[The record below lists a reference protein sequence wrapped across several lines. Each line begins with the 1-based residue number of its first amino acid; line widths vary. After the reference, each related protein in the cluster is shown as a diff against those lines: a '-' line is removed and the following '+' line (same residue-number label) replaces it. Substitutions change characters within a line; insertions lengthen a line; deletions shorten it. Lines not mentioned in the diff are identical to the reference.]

1 MLAILITD
9 ICCVCLFLAMDGE
22 DVWLQWYW
30 LGDTCARWAG
40 SHAAVHPSWTEC
52 SQIALETVWGNPS
65 QNIEK
70 ALHYHYQFRAATVL
84 FLVVAISE
92 RPQQSV
98 CSAGC
103 HGSNKK
109 LNCTF
114 CFQYSGNSVSGLVQ
128 FIGVRP
134 HCSCAGRTHLSV
146 RHWNERL
153 YSFEEKLGREISFP
167 QCYLLETI
175 GVTPREIK
183 F

>member
-1 MLAILITD
+1 MVLTGGHLCQVGGEPRCSPPQLDGVFTD
-9 ICCVCLFLAMDGE
+9 R
-22 DVWLQWYW
+22 
-30 LGDTCARWAG
+30 AR
-40 SHAAVHPSWTEC
+40 P
-52 SQIALETVWGNPS
+52 VWGNPS

-92 RPQQSV
+92 RPQQSL

-114 CFQYSGNSVSGLVQ
+114 CFQYSSNSVSDRVQ
-128 FIGVRP
+128 FIGARP